1 MKPIK
6 KIFPLLIVAAMAL
19 LSPTKLQARFILG
32 FEFSGQQE
40 IVDKASLVSQKDT
53 LLGFSLG
60 GFGWGE
66 GIQMEIRLGYGL
78 RKAEQIG
85 YGLDKIADF
94 SLYLGARYHNSE
106 DPTFSLGKTEVR
118 LTLSALGGFTWLS
131 GGGFSTLPQFSAL
144 LSGGLS
150 ISPGGIPSDIMIEFV
165 YRPVS
170 MNMEMRG
177 AGNVLVGTLL
187 FKPSWCIRMSV
198 LF

>member
-1 MKPIK
+1 
-6 KIFPLLIVAAMAL
+6 MAL
-19 LSPTKLQARFILG
+19 LSPTTLQAQRITLG

-40 IVDKASLVSQKDT
+40 IVDKASLVNQKDT

-60 GFGWGE
+60 TIAGRE
-66 GIQMEIRLGYGL
+66 IQLEFRLGYSL

-94 SLYLGARYHNSE
+94 SLYVGARYYS
-106 DPTFSLGKTEVR
+106 DYPPTFSLGKTEVR

-177 AGNVLVGTLL
+177 AWNVLVGTLL
-187 FKPSWCIRMSV
+187 LKPSWCIRMAV